1 MSTTFLDYNAQIKN
15 LKKQNLIIDNESTSI
30 EILSKIS
37 YYGLI
42 NGYKNVFKD
51 PVTNKYITG
60 TTFNDIYQMYLYDAA
75 LREIFLKYIL
85 IVERHIK
92 SSISYQFSELY
103 GNGMADYQNFS
114 NYDFGNHKTQVQK
127 LFQKI
132 NNKISGKNASPQ
144 IKYHLSLYHDVPIWV
159 LMTDLTLGET
169 ATIYRFLKGTC
180 KTAVCND
187 FHHIGRADLGK
198 MLILLTKSRNI
209 CAHGNRLFNLHTG
222 DSILDC
228 VAHKKLRISQ
238 TKGLYLHGKSDLFAV
253 VISLKYL
260 LDITTFRSFYYELKK
275 VIKKYS
281 PPNTILQEMGFPSN
295 WMSILRIKVY

>member
-1 MSTTFLDYNAQIKN
+1 MSTTFLDYNAQIQN
-15 LKKQNLIIDNESTSI
+15 LQKQNLIIDNESISI

-92 SSISYQFSELY
+92 SSISYHFSELY
-103 GNGMADYQNFS
+103 GNGKADYQNFS

>member
-1 MSTTFLDYNAQIKN
+1 
-15 LKKQNLIIDNESTSI
+15 
-30 EILSKIS
+30 
-37 YYGLI
+37 
-42 NGYKNVFKD
+42 
-51 PVTNKYITG
+51 
-60 TTFNDIYQMYLYDAA
+60 MYLYDAA

-92 SSISYQFSELY
+92 SSISYHFSELY

>member
-92 SSISYQFSELY
+92 SSISYHFSELY

-127 LFQKI
+127 LFHKI
-132 NNKISGKNASPQ
+132 NNKIDGKNASPQ

-169 ATIYRFLKGTC
+169 ATMYRFLKGTC

>member
-92 SSISYQFSELY
+92 SSISYHFSELY

-238 TKGLYLHGKSDLFAV
+238 TKGLYLHGKFDLFAV

>member
-1 MSTTFLDYNAQIKN
+1 MSTTFLDYNAQIQN
-15 LKKQNLIIDNESTSI
+15 LQKQNLIIDNESTSI

-92 SSISYQFSELY
+92 SSISYHFSELY

>member
-92 SSISYQFSELY
+92 SSISYHFSELY

>member
-1 MSTTFLDYNAQIKN
+1 
-15 LKKQNLIIDNESTSI
+15 
-30 EILSKIS
+30 
-37 YYGLI
+37 
-42 NGYKNVFKD
+42 
-51 PVTNKYITG
+51 
-60 TTFNDIYQMYLYDAA
+60 MYLYDAA

-92 SSISYQFSELY
+92 SSISYHFSELY

-127 LFQKI
+127 FFQKI

-169 ATIYRFLKGTC
+169 ATMYRFLKGTC